1 MYRLSAQP
9 MLIVKVHVIIK
20 AVKLC
25 TCRGI
30 ELIMEEY
37 LIILLR
43 MLVEMCKK

>member
-1 MYRLSAQP
+1 MYRLSAQH
-9 MLIVKVHVIIK
+9 MLRMNIHVIIK
-20 AVKLC
+20 VAKLC
-25 TCRGI
+25 ICKGI

>member
-1 MYRLSAQP
+1 MYRLSAQH
-9 MLIVKVHVIIK
+9 MLRMNVHVIIK

-30 ELIMEEY
+30 ELTMEEY